1 MQEQGN
7 KSNGSKK
14 FEKKVFKDYEIFS
27 GKVRLIRD
35 GQQPIVIDRDEAINI
50 AKAEG
55 KNLVQIA
62 YNKNDFP
69 RAICK
74 AIDYGKFLYEQKQ
87 KEKLAKKRARE
98 NEADI
103 KEVCFSI
110 RIDDGDFNTKVNHV
124 KEFLAEGNKV
134 KLIVKLLRREMN
146 LKNFAFD
153 MMKRVMS
160 QLEDLAEIDQPLTGT
175 GNLLMC
181 TLRAMKNKG

>member
-1 MQEQGN
+1 MQEQDN
-7 KSNGSKK
+7 RSKSSNRY
-14 FEKKVFKDYEIFS
+14 EKKVFKDYEIFA
-27 GKVRLIRD
+27 GKVRLVRD
-35 GQQPIVIDRDEAINI
+35 GQQPIVIDRDEAIEL

-87 KEKLAKKRARE
+87 KEKLAKKKARE

-110 RIDDGDFNTKVNHV
+110 RIDDGDFMTKVNHI
-124 KEFLAEGNKV
+124 KQFLGEGDKV

-146 LKNFAFD
+146 LKNFAMD
-153 MMKRVMS
+153 MMKKVIS
-160 QLEDLAEIDQPLTGT
+160 NLEGLAEMDQAPSGA

-181 TLRAMKNKG
+181 TLRPVKK